1 MRLCLNI
8 LNQFPMT
15 RIDSKL
21 FELGLANSRS
31 QAAQLIQRGVVRIDG
46 KTVSKPS
53 VKVTADQKVS
63 VDEGQVYV
71 SRAGYKLEHALQQ
84 FGLEVQGAVAIDIG
98 ASTGGFSDCLLQ
110 RGAALILALDV
121 GTAQLSTSISSNP
134 KVIEL
139 SNQNIR
145 EFSKEQMLSID
156 ERFERLSLAV
166 CDLSFISMT
175 QALSAISSL
184 AEELDLV
191 GLIKP
196 QFEVGQ
202 HSLSASGVVNDW
214 RERKR
219 AIEQVIEAAGKLG
232 FRVAG
237 LEQSPIKG
245 ATGNQEYLI
254 WLSKRE
260 LNGTEWSE
268 EIDQIARGS

>member
-1 MRLCLNI
+1 
-8 LNQFPMT
+8 MT

-21 FELGLANSRS
+21 FELGYASSRS

-46 KTVSKPS
+46 KTITKSS
-53 VKVTADQKVS
+53 IKVTPEQFVT
-63 VDEGQVYV
+63 VDEGQVFV
-71 SRAGYKLEHALQQ
+71 SRAGYKLEHALEQ
-84 FGLEVQGAVAIDIG
+84 FGLDVQGLIAIDVG
-98 ASTGGFSDCLLQ
+98 ASTGGFTDCLLQ
-110 RGAALILALDV
+110 RGAELVLALDV
-121 GTAQLSTSISSNP
+121 GTAQLSPLISENP

-139 SNQNIR
+139 SNQNVR
-145 EFSKEQMLSID
+145 EFSLEQMLAID
-156 ERFERLSLAV
+156 KRFENLTLAV

-175 QALSAISSL
+175 QALEVIDSL
-184 AEELDLV
+184 SKEIDII

-219 AIEQVIEAAGKLG
+219 AIDQVIEAAGKVG

-268 EIDQIARGS
+268 KIEQIARGS

>member
-1 MRLCLNI
+1 MST

-21 FELGLANSRS
+21 FELGLASSRS
-31 QAAQLIQRGVVRIDG
+31 QAAQLIQRGVVRVDG
-46 KTVSKPS
+46 KTISKPS
-53 VKVTADQKVS
+53 FKVTPEQEVS
-63 VDEGQVYV
+63 VDEGKVFV

-84 FGLEVQGAVAIDIG
+84 FGIEAQGTVAIDIG

-121 GTAQLSTSISSNP
+121 GTAQLSPSISSNP

-145 EFSKEQMLSID
+145 EFSREQMLSID
-156 ERFERLSLAV
+156 ERFESLSLAV

-175 QALSAISSL
+175 QALGAISSL
-184 AEELDLV
+184 SDELDLV

>member
-1 MRLCLNI
+1 MNR

-21 FELGLANSRS
+21 FELGLASSRS
-31 QAAQLIQRGVVRIDG
+31 QAAQLIQRGVVRVDG
-46 KTVSKPS
+46 KTISKPS
-53 VKVTADQKVS
+53 VKVTPEQEVS
-63 VDEGQVYV
+63 VDEGQVFV
-71 SRAGYKLEHALQQ
+71 SRAGYKLEHALGK
-84 FGLEVQGAVAIDIG
+84 FDLDIQGVVAIDIG

-110 RGAALILALDV
+110 RGADLILALDV
-121 GTAQLSTSISSNP
+121 GTAQLSPSIAISP
-134 KVIEL
+134 KVIER

-145 EFSKEQMLSID
+145 EFSKEQLLAID
-156 ERFERLSLAV
+156 QRFQRLSLAV
-166 CDLSFISMT
+166 CDLSFISIT
-175 QALSAISSL
+175 QALEVINSL
-184 AEELDLV
+184 SEELEII

-219 AIEQVIEAAGKLG
+219 AIEQVIEASGKYG
-232 FRVAG
+232 FTVSG

-254 WLSKRE
+254 WLSKHE
-260 LNGTEWSE
+260 SSGAEWSE
-268 EIDQIARGS
+268 RIEEIARGR